1 MKYAFNIPF
10 LKTKPLCRR
19 GKVKSTACSP
29 SYWPESQNLVLHGH
43 RVAWGF
49 LDEKQMSD
57 YDHKVAKFLWWEMK
71 IWWWFKKYLFFV
83 CVCAPLSY
91 RSQSQIIVT
100 KRTLSTVKFYLVS
113 TSIWKYR
120 TDTVWMEEYGIVQQA
135 EIENHTGTAL
145 VEAKWMEYSLVMH
158 YWESVPSKK
167 GKAWVFVCEFMGMDI
182 IKVTVH
188 V

>member
-1 MKYAFNIPF
+1 MQERESEIHRLQSQLLARKSKFSTPRSQSGLRFPRRETNVWLWSQGGEISLMRNEDLMMVQEIPF
-10 LKTKPLCRR
+10 FFLC
-19 GKVKSTACSP
+19 
-29 SYWPESQNLVLHGH
+29 
-43 RVAWGF
+43 
-49 LDEKQMSD
+49 
-57 YDHKVAKFLWWEMK
+57 
-71 IWWWFKKYLFFV
+71 V
-83 CVCAPLSY
+83 CVPLSY
-91 RSQSQIIVT
+91 RSQSQIIVS
-100 KRTLSTVKFYLVS
+100 KRTLSTVKFCLVS